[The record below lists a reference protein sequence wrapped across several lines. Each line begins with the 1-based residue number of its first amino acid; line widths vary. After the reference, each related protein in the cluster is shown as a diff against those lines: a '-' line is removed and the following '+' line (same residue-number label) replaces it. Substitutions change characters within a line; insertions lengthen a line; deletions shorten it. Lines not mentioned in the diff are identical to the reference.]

1 MTPSLDHEGSSDNN
15 TADANEKINAD
26 SDGSKTTVGH
36 NADHPRSDEAVIFT
50 DLEQDEVEDE
60 VEDGYR
66 PVRETGSGRQQLQG
80 DFRRNDY
87 EEGEDGRVWGGD
99 VATYGEING
108 VLQDDG
114 RYEEEE
120 GWWPGSGGA
129 VATVKL
135 VLEGNLGV
143 ITKAWPLHQSLRL
156 LRTELSN
163 ATQVPAQFLELT
175 LRGCV
180 LEEGSNLRDSGVEAN
195 ETVQVAVSSKR
206 PRSNPLTLIAPITSP
221 IPTPDVITVIV
232 TDGDGGEREVVVE
245 VEWSSFKKPW
255 LGGFKHRISGI
266 HFHNAACQTFPPP
279 KTRPTQVT
287 RGTQT
292 VKTRSCS
299 TQTNRNASTQTTY
312 FHPMILSPES
322 TFIVPME
329 YSSSFRYDIER
340 VLLLQRMVRG
350 WLARRKVKKL
360 RKERPQPQT
369 KPTDGSDMSSSTSES
384 SRLSTDQSSSQPQ
397 KGWRGAV
404 PMAELYSRLEN
415 WRKKQVSQ
423 INATLSGKA
432 RRRALVALLDKETEL
447 LRSLE
452 AHRSLHS
459 ARRRNAAI
467 TRFLEEV
474 SRAQV
479 WEVGG
484 ETRGEVE
491 VETPET
497 RPVRDLAALAT
508 ALQQDASIQVRLSQL
523 NALAATVEHFH
534 PTRGDAAG
542 SRRTGQE
549 LVSLARRGT
558 HLLVRGT
565 TDARLKG
572 LRKRLHTLIISYLH
586 QVQGREIS
594 SIVAP
599 RTIRAAG
606 GKPVLAHGR
615 E

>member
-1 MTPSLDHEGSSDNN
+1 MTPYPYYEGSRENANDKFN
-15 TADANEKINAD
+15 TD
-26 SDGSKTTVGH
+26 SDKSKITVE
-36 NADHPRSDEAVIFT
+36 NNVDNPRSDEAVIFT
-50 DLEQDEVEDE
+50 DLEHDDEDNDDDDNDPEANEEYDHVRTQDSQF
-60 VEDGYR
+60 
-66 PVRETGSGRQQLQG
+66 PG
-80 DFRRNDY
+80 DFP
-87 EEGEDGRVWGGD
+87 GEDGKGREWGGT
-99 VATYGEING
+99 VVTYGEIDGSAG
-108 VLQDDG
+108 VVTDDG
-114 RYEEEE
+114 GYDEE
-120 GWWPGSGGA
+120 GRWPGSGGA

-143 ITKAWPLHQSLRL
+143 ITKAWPLHKNLRL
-156 LRTELSN
+156 LRTEVSD
-163 ATQVPAQFLELT
+163 ATQVPAPFLELT
-175 LRGCV
+175 LRGGV
-180 LEEGSNLRDSGVEAN
+180 LEEGSTLRDAGVEAN

-206 PRSNPLTLIAPITSP
+206 PRSHPLALVAPVTSP

-232 TDGDGGEREVVVE
+232 TDSDGGEREVVVE
-245 VEWSSFKKPW
+245 VEWGSCRKPW
-255 LGGFKHRISGI
+255 LGGFKHRVSGI
-266 HFHNAACQTFPPP
+266 HFHNATTQTVPPS

-292 VKTRSCS
+292 VKTRCCS

-312 FHPMILSPES
+312 LHPMVLSPDAIII
-322 TFIVPME
+322 TPME
-329 YSSSFRYDIER
+329 YSSSFRYDLNRI
-340 VLLLQRMVRG
+340 LLLQRLARG
-350 WLARRKVKKL
+350 WLARRQVKQL
-360 RKERPQPQT
+360 RRERLQMPLNPSNGNDVSSLT
-369 KPTDGSDMSSSTSES
+369 SSSSPQFTEHSTS
-384 SRLSTDQSSSQPQ
+384 QQQ

-452 AHRSLHS
+452 AHRSLQS

-508 ALQQDASIQVRLSQL
+508 ALQQDATVQVRLNQL
-523 NALAATVEHFH
+523 KALAATVEHFH
-534 PTRGDAAG
+534 PTRGDAMG

-549 LVSLARRGT
+549 LVNLARRGT

-572 LRKRLHTLIISYLH
+572 LRKRLHTLIINYLH